1 MQTRIQKWGNS
12 LALRIPWAFA
22 EEIGLAENSPV
33 NLSLKEGG
41 LVVTAAA
48 GDRWTLD
55 ELLSRVT
62 DDNRHRE
69 WETGSPEGSERW

>member
-1 MQTRIQKWGNS
+1 MLTKIQKWGNS
-12 LALRIPWAFA
+12 LALRIPVAFA
-22 EEIGLAENSPV
+22 DEIGLVENSQV

-48 GDRWTLD
+48 GEKWSLD

-62 DDNRHRE
+62 ENNRHRE
-69 WETGSPEGSERW
+69 WETGAPEGSER

>member
-12 LALRIPWAFA
+12 LALRIPSAFA

-33 NLSLKEGG
+33 NLSLKEGA

-62 DDNRHRE
+62 EDNRHRE
-69 WETGSPEGSERW
+69 WETGAPEGSERW

>member
-1 MQTRIQKWGNS
+1 MLARIQKWGNS
-12 LALRIPWAFA
+12 LALRIPSAFA
-22 EEIGLAENSPV
+22 DELGLAENSPV

-48 GDRWTLD
+48 GEKWSLD

-62 DDNRHRE
+62 EDNRHRE
-69 WETGSPEGSERW
+69 WETGAPEGSER

>member
-12 LALRIPWAFA
+12 LALRIPSAFA
-22 EEIGLAENSPV
+22 EEIGLAENSLV
-33 NLSLKEGG
+33 NLNLKEGA

-48 GDRWTLD
+48 GERWSLD

-69 WETGSPEGSERW
+69 WETGGREGSERW

>member
-12 LALRIPWAFA
+12 LALRIPSAFA
-22 EEIGLAENSPV
+22 EEIGLSENSEV

-41 LVVTAAA
+41 ITITVAAKEK
-48 GDRWTLD
+48 WSLE

-62 DDNRHRE
+62 EDNRHRE
-69 WETGSPEGSERW
+69 WETGAFEGSERW

>member
-1 MQTRIQKWGNS
+1 MQTWIQKWGYS
-12 LALRIPWAFA
+12 LALRIPSAFA
-22 EEIGLAENSPV
+22 DELGLAENSAV

-48 GDRWTLD
+48 GEKWSLD

-62 DDNRHRE
+62 EDNRHRE
-69 WETGSPEGSERW
+69 WETGAPEGSER

>member
-1 MQTRIQKWGNS
+1 MLTRIQKWGNS
-12 LALRIPWAFA
+12 LALRIPSAFA
-22 EEIGLAENSPV
+22 DELGLAENSPV

-48 GDRWTLD
+48 GEKWSLD

-62 DDNRHRE
+62 EDNRHRE
-69 WETGSPEGSERW
+69 WETGAPEGSER

>member
-1 MQTRIQKWGNS
+1 MLTRIQKWGNS
-12 LALRIPWAFA
+12 LALRIPAAFA
-22 EEIGLAENSPV
+22 DEIGLVENSQV

-48 GDRWTLD
+48 GEKWSLD

-62 DDNRHRE
+62 EDNRHRE
-69 WETGSPEGSERW
+69 WETGAPEGSER